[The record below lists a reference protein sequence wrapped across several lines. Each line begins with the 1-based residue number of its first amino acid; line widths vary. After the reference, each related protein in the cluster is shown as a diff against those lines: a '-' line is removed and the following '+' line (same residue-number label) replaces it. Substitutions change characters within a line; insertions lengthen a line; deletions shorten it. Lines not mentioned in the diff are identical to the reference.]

1 MAANQPSGGDERLK
15 RSAMTVAVMSSF
27 VTPFMASSIN
37 VALKSIDEEFSIDAV
52 TLTWVATSYLLASA
66 AFLVPFGRIAD
77 IRGRKKVF
85 LYGSFLMAVASGL
98 CAFAYD
104 EWSLL
109 AFRVLQGI
117 GGAMIFG
124 TSVAILSSVYPPN
137 ERGKALGMAVSAVYI
152 GLSAGPFLGGFMVAF
167 LGWRSLFLLIVP
179 LNLAVIL
186 VAKMKLKGE
195 WAEASGESFDLR
207 GSIVYAVS
215 LTAVILGFSM
225 LPDLLGAVMLVLGTV
240 GIVGFIMIEVREKH
254 PVLDMNLF
262 RRNRTF
268 AFSNLAA
275 LINYSAT
282 FAVTFMMSLYLQY
295 VKDFSPELT
304 GTVLVAQPVVMAVF
318 SPVAGKLSD
327 VKAPRLIASTGMAVC
342 TVGLIMLAFF
352 TEDTEIWAIIG
363 VLAFL
368 GFGFALFSS
377 PNTNAIMGS
386 VERRQYGI
394 ASASVGT
401 MRLVGQVLSMGIA
414 TLFIAVYL
422 GDQVLS
428 NDLAEEF
435 MESYE
440 ISFYV
445 FAALCLAGVFASLAR
460 GKPNS
465 GQPGSSIAKK

>member
-1 MAANQPSGGDERLK
+1 MEANRPSGGDERLK

-52 TLTWVATSYLLASA
+52 TLSWVATSYLLASA

-85 LYGSFLMAVASGL
+85 LYGSLVMAVASAL
-98 CAFAYD
+98 CAFAPD

-109 AFRVLQGI
+109 AFRILQGI

-124 TSVAILSSVYPPN
+124 TSVAILTSVYPPN
-137 ERGKALGMAVSAVYI
+137 ERGKALGTAIAAVYV
-152 GLSAGPFLGGFMVAF
+152 GLSAGPFIGGFMVAL

-179 LNLAVIL
+179 LNFAVIL
-186 VAKMKLKGE
+186 VAKTKLKGE
-195 WAEASGESFDLR
+195 WAEASGERFDLR
-207 GSIVYAVS
+207 GSVVYAVS
-215 LTAVILGFSM
+215 LTAVVLGFSM
-225 LPDLLGAVMLVLGTV
+225 LPSYFGAAMLLLGTV
-240 GIVGFIMIEVREKH
+240 GMIGFVLIEIRERH

-295 VKDFSPELT
+295 VKNFGPELT
-304 GTVLVAQPVVMAVF
+304 GTILVAQPVVMAVF

-327 VKAPRLIASTGMAVC
+327 IKAPRIIASAGMAVC
-342 TVGLIMLAFF
+342 TLGLVMLSMF
-352 TEDTEIWAIIG
+352 TEDTEIWMIVG

-386 VERRQYGI
+386 VQKRQYGI

-422 GDQVLS
+422 GDQALS
-428 NDLAEEF
+428 NELAGEF

-445 FAALCLAGVFASLAR
+445 FAALCFAGVFASMAR
-460 GKPNS
+460 E
-465 GQPGSSIAKK
+465 